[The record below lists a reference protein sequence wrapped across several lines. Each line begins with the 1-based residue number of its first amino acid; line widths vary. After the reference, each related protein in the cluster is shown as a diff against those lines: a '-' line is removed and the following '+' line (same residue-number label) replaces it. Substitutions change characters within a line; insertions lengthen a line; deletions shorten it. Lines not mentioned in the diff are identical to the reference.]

1 MKQMRLNYRHLYYF
15 WAVAHDG
22 HLTRTAARLNL
33 SQSALSVQIKL
44 LEERLGHALFVR
56 QGRQLHL
63 TEAGRVALDHADSIF
78 ATGQEMLATLE
89 GVESTRQ
96 ILRVGALSTLSRNFQ
111 INFLRPILG
120 LQDVEVSL
128 KSGSLAELMDGLE
141 TLRLDVALM
150 NREPS
155 SDTLAPYVIHHV
167 DEQAI
172 GLVGT
177 LSRLDPDQPLV
188 SLLREQPM
196 ILPTTASAVRV
207 AFDSLV
213 NRQDIQPRVIA
224 EVDDM
229 AMMRLL
235 AVEDIGLALVP
246 RIVVQDE
253 LASGRLVEAIERP
266 PITETFFAV
275 TMERRFPNLLF
286 KRLLTSDGLRRID

>member
-1 MKQMRLNYRHLYYF
+1 MRLNYRHLYYF

-155 SDTLAPYVIHHV
+155 SDTLVPYVIHHV

-275 TMERRFPNLLF
+275 TMERRFPNLLL
-286 KRLLTSDGLRRID
+286 KRLLTSDGLRRIE

>member
-1 MKQMRLNYRHLYYF
+1 
-15 WAVAHDG
+15 
-22 HLTRTAARLNL
+22 
-33 SQSALSVQIKL
+33 
-44 LEERLGHALFVR
+44 
-56 QGRQLHL
+56 
-63 TEAGRVALDHADSIF
+63 
-78 ATGQEMLATLE
+78 
-89 GVESTRQ
+89 
-96 ILRVGALSTLSRNFQ
+96 
-111 INFLRPILG
+111 
-120 LQDVEVSL
+120 
-128 KSGSLAELMDGLE
+128 
-141 TLRLDVALM
+141 
-150 NREPS
+150 
-155 SDTLAPYVIHHV
+155 
-167 DEQAI
+167 
-172 GLVGT
+172 LVGT

-275 TMERRFPNLLF
+275 TMERRFPNLLL

>member
-155 SDTLAPYVIHHV
+155 SDTLVPYVIHHV

-275 TMERRFPNLLF
+275 TMERRFPNLLL
-286 KRLLTSDGLRRID
+286 KRLLTSDGLRRIE